1 MKLNKDTKP
10 LLFVF
15 LYVLV
20 IPLFAIL
27 YYFFAEP
34 KLDFIDSMYFS
45 TVTITTLGY
54 GDIVPENVPAKVL
67 VSFEAILGI
76 VLIGA
81 FLNTLSHN
89 ISYRATQKEK
99 EAQKE
104 KDLIFAKNRF
114 LNFNKIVE
122 QKIERYYSY
131 IVSLTKGKDENG
143 VLEANKNFSFNDLY
157 DLYEPSLRMSDS
169 FFTPKIDFY
178 YESQKELLKTLEELI
193 SFGYIENWQELE
205 KTCLDFIVK
214 VKNNDY
220 SDTIVNQKN
229 TTSGGEKYT
238 DTVSKSIKD
247 YTGEVKPLGSHVLT
261 PYIFLYY
268 QIKDSMDFV
277 ENYYKL
283 VNSIKDEKNR

>member
-104 KDLIFAKNRF
+104 KDLILTNRI
-114 LNFNKIVE
+114 NFN
-122 QKIERYYSY
+122 Q
-131 IVSLTKGKDENG
+131 
-143 VLEANKNFSFNDLY
+143 
-157 DLYEPSLRMSDS
+157 
-169 FFTPKIDFY
+169 
-178 YESQKELLKTLEELI
+178 
-193 SFGYIENWQELE
+193 
-205 KTCLDFIVK
+205 
-214 VKNNDY
+214 
-220 SDTIVNQKN
+220 
-229 TTSGGEKYT
+229 
-238 DTVSKSIKD
+238 SIKR
-247 YTGEVKPLGSHVLT
+247 
-261 PYIFLYY
+261 
-268 QIKDSMDFV
+268 QR
-277 ENYYKL
+277 
-283 VNSIKDEKNR
+283 SIRMFFYF

>member
-157 DLYEPSLRMSDS
+157 DLYEPSLRMSDN
-169 FFTPKIDFY
+169 FFTPTIDF
-178 YESQKELLKTLEELI
+178 
-193 SFGYIENWQELE
+193 
-205 KTCLDFIVK
+205 
-214 VKNNDY
+214 
-220 SDTIVNQKN
+220 
-229 TTSGGEKYT
+229 
-238 DTVSKSIKD
+238 
-247 YTGEVKPLGSHVLT
+247 
-261 PYIFLYY
+261 
-268 QIKDSMDFV
+268 
-277 ENYYKL
+277 
-283 VNSIKDEKNR
+283 